1 MKASTKLSLAIL
13 IGLVVFSTSYVWINR
28 FEFITY
34 DKSDSMFFIVN
45 KWTGETCA
53 VIFNA
58 DHTPVSENKMFEFCP
73 AGEPKKIFLP

>member
-1 MKASTKLSLAIL
+1 MKASTKLSLAIF
-13 IGLVVFSTSYVWINR
+13 IGLVLFSTSYVWINR

>member
-1 MKASTKLSLAIL
+1 MKASTKLSLAIF

>member
-1 MKASTKLSLAIL
+1 MKASTKLSLAIF
-13 IGLVVFSTSYVWINR
+13 IGLVLFSTSYVWINR

-58 DHTPVSENKMFEFCP
+58 DHTPVSENKMFEF
-73 AGEPKKIFLP
+73 

>member
-1 MKASTKLSLAIL
+1 MKASTKLSLAIF
-13 IGLVVFSTSYVWINR
+13 IGLVVFSANYVWINR

-58 DHTPVSENKMFEFCP
+58 DHTPVAENKMFEFCT

>member
-1 MKASTKLSLAIL
+1 MKASTKLSLAIF
-13 IGLVVFSTSYVWINR
+13 IGLIVFSTSYVWINR

-58 DHTPVSENKMFEFCP
+58 DHTPISENKMFEFCP